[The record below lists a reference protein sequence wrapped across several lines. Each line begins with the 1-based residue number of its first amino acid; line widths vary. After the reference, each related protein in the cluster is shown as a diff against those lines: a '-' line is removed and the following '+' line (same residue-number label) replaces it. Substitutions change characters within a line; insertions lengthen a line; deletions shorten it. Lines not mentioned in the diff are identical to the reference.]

1 MNYQNDT
8 INYNSQTAVASKT
21 FLQRVFTY
29 MAGGLA
35 ITGALA
41 YWFGTTPE
49 LVGLLVGET
58 GLNMLGYIVMF
69 APLGLVLLM
78 SARIQKMSPMAL
90 VTTFVIYAAIMG
102 ISLSFIFLAY
112 TASTI
117 YTTFLI
123 TAGTFGLMA
132 VMGYTTKTDLS
143 KMGSLLYMALFGI
156 ILAMVVNWFMGSEM
170 LDYIISLLGV
180 AIFTGLTAYDMQK
193 LKKISMEINP
203 NDEMGAKMAIMGA
216 LTLYLDFVNLF
227 LFLLRLFGGSRD

>member
-1 MNYQNDT
+1 MNYQKET
-8 INYNSQTAVASKT
+8 LSYSQSANASV
-21 FLQRVFTY
+21 FMQRVFTY
-29 MAGGLA
+29 MTGGLA

-49 LVGLLVGET
+49 LVGLLVGES
-58 GLNMLGYIVMF
+58 GLNALGYIVMF

-78 SARIQKMSPMAL
+78 SARLHKMSPMAL
-90 VTTFVIYAAIMG
+90 VTTFIVYAAIMG

-112 TASTI
+112 TAATI
-117 YTTFLI
+117 WTTFLI
-123 TAGTFGLMA
+123 TGGTFGLMA
-132 VMGYTTKTDLS
+132 FMGYTTKTDLS
-143 KMGSLLYMALFGI
+143 KMGSLLYMALIGI

-193 LKKISMEINP
+193 LKQISTEVNP
-203 NDEMGAKMAIMGA
+203 NDAMGSKVAVMGA